1 MAYMDKKGIFLVI
14 IVAVAALVLGYFFG
28 TKGKKTRSIVP
39 EKESVSSNVRISVGT
54 LDYNEIITYNRNIL
68 QKNPNDARALADIG
82 DAYFGLQRF
91 QDAIDVYKRV
101 IATDPK
107 DIDSCNDLGL
117 SLHYT
122 GKSEEALKYIDECIK
137 GNPDYQRIYLTK
149 GFILSVNGKKEEAR
163 DAWERAYNMNP
174 VSEVGKA
181 AQDFLAQNRQE

>member
-91 QDAIDVYKRV
+91 QDAIDVYKRI

-107 DIDSCNDLGL
+107 DIYSCN
-117 SLHYT
+117 
-122 GKSEEALKYIDECIK
+122 
-137 GNPDYQRIYLTK
+137 
-149 GFILSVNGKKEEAR
+149 
-163 DAWERAYNMNP
+163 
-174 VSEVGKA
+174 
-181 AQDFLAQNRQE
+181 